1 MDESFFS
8 LQAKRL
14 LLAALGGL
22 VGGMIVAGDSAIAQP
37 IEVITVTAPYVL
49 HHQPAGRSYTGVP
62 IEVISLTRRVGYSDL
77 DLTTVSGVTELK
89 RRINDTA
96 KDACKQLDTLY
107 PEALYPPLTPKVD
120 CVETAV
126 DGAMAQANVAI
137 AAAHK

>member
-1 MDESFFS
+1 M
-8 LQAKRL
+8 
-14 LLAALGGL
+14 
-22 VGGMIVAGDSAIAQP
+22 
-37 IEVITVTAPYVL
+37 
-49 HHQPAGRSYTGVP
+49 
-62 IEVISLTRRVGYSDL
+62 
-77 DLTTVSGVTELK
+77 SGVTELK